1 MDKIEITM
9 NQKYYYKIDILGKH
23 GYSFMVS
30 SNDVLD
36 EGEVLDKVLAKELFQ
51 DENDANYAV
60 VDSLISDYDI
70 ENFKDCTYEIN

>member
-1 MDKIEITM
+1 M
-9 NQKYYYKIDILGKH
+9 NQKYYYKIDVLGKH

-36 EGEVLDKVLAKELFQ
+36 EDEVLAKVLAKELFQ

>member
-1 MDKIEITM
+1 M
-9 NQKYYYKIDILGKH
+9 NQKYYYKIDVLGKH

-36 EGEVLDKVLAKELFQ
+36 EGEVLAKALAKELFQ

>member
-1 MDKIEITM
+1 M
-9 NQKYYYKIDILGKH
+9 NQKYYYKIDVLGKH

-36 EGEVLDKVLAKELFQ
+36 EVEILAKALAKGLFQ
-51 DENDANYAV
+51 NEFDANYAI
-60 VDSLISDYDI
+60 VDDLINDYDI